1 MTTSREL
8 TERDRLMVTPAVY
21 TTVTVSKEWKDP
33 ILPAKV
39 KGMTLAAMHTIETL
53 QTVLKTKSPK
63 LQNTKVITM
72 DMS

>member
-8 TERDRLMVTPAVY
+8 TERDRLMDTPAVY
-21 TTVTVSKEWKDP
+21 TTVTVSKEWRDP
-33 ILPAKV
+33 ILPVKV
-39 KGMTLAAMHTIETL
+39 KGMTRAATHTTETL
-53 QTVLKTKSPK
+53 QTILKTKNPR